1 MMDETTLSSWTIARS
16 KSILPATL
24 IFSFVLTLFLISFT
38 WIFIINKSTSIVP
51 LAIPIILLL
60 LVISTLPEFFKS
72 LRAISESYA
81 IYLTERGIYKGDPK
95 NKDDFHFIAW
105 DLMSGYDM
113 KYLQSSGLLGKI
125 FVRPTKFFIKSK
137 YTDDSFWLDAFGDD
151 VDILRAYL
159 KEHNVPFGFLKN
171 S

>member
-1 MMDETTLSSWTIARS
+1 MDEPTLSRWTITRS
-16 KSILPATL
+16 KSILPATF

-72 LRAISESYA
+72 LKAISESYEVS
-81 IYLTERGIYKGDPK
+81 LTERGVYKHNSGK
-95 NKDDFHFIAW
+95 KEEQKFIAL
-105 DLMSGYDM
+105 DLMTSYDM
-113 KYLQSSGLLGKI
+113 KYLQSPGLFGKI

-137 YTDDSFWLDAFGDD
+137 YTDDSLWLDTFGDD